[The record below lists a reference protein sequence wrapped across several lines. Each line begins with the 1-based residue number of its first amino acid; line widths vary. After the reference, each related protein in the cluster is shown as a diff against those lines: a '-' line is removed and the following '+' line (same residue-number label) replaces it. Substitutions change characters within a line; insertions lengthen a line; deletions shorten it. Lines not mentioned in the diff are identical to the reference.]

1 MQFLQKF
8 HNFFHSFILTKLYL
22 IYLECLVL
30 GLVKIDPVENFNA
43 NKCSVFPNDLPLK
56 NKGHDFHFNNT
67 KSSLPRMPCARFG

>member
-43 NKCSVFPNDLPLK
+43 KKCSVFPKDLPLK
-56 NKGHDFHFNNT
+56 NKEHDLSF
-67 KSSLPRMPCARFG
+67 